1 MADFCHDF
9 DPGGLG
15 CPHPELHEGFTGDP
29 DTSHCPALC
38 LGDFQWILT
47 PTVPNHSLT
56 PGYEI
61 NLGICE
67 GHGTCVFLTC
77 DDEGKFWF
85 GHGPRDTEEGAEG
98 YPIPEKKEVTFG
110 SSRTA

>member
-1 MADFCHDF
+1 MADFCHDL

-15 CPHPELHEGFTGDP
+15 CGAAGHDETK
-29 DTSHCPALC
+29 CPKPC
-38 LGDFQWILT
+38 LGEFQWALT
-47 PTVPNHSLT
+47 DATCQGLT
-56 PGYEI
+56 PGYEV

-67 GHGTCVFLTC
+67 GHGTVVFLTC

-85 GHGPRDTEEGAEG
+85 EHGPGDIEEGAEG

-110 SSRTA
+110 GSRTA